1 MSEIIDSQEFD
12 RIFDRIVYPEKLHL
26 DMFYLSQ
33 AQRNFYVEKFLRE
46 NTYKVYFDNQL
57 FYVMTD
63 AFVNMTEEPV

>member
-1 MSEIIDSQEFD
+1 MSIIDNEEFD
-12 RIFDRIVYPEKLHL
+12 RIFDRIIYPEKLHL

-46 NTYKVYFDNQL
+46 NTYKVYFDNQS

-63 AFVNMTEEPV
+63 AFVNMVREPV

>member
-1 MSEIIDSQEFD
+1 MSIIDNKEFD
-12 RIFDRIVYPEKLHL
+12 RIFDRIVHPEKLHL

-63 AFVNMTEEPV
+63 AFVNMTKEPV